1 MERKAESTNL
11 ARSEW
16 MAVQAKTLKLG
27 MEESKF
33 NELIKKRIDAGLYYQ
48 DSDFPTDP
56 MDWGSQ
62 RFIF

>member
-1 MERKAESTNL
+1 
-11 ARSEW
+11 

-62 RFIF
+62 RFIFWCF